1 MTLILI
7 YLLPILFMLH
17 EFEEMVMLP
26 AWIEKNE
33 KELSRRF
40 PALRSKLSF
49 LQSPAFGIAV
59 CEEFVIVSAC
69 TMATIITGNMLFW
82 YICLLA
88 FSLHFVAHIIQFFI
102 IRKYIPAIVS
112 TVLCLPYCVM
122 AISAGQE
129 QYSNVENALL
139 GVLSLVICISNL
151 CIMQIVTPRLYKW
164 INTTLLIPGMC
175 ISPKKRS
182 QFEGNVG
189 NPTKR
194 NWKLGGIIKNKCYLC
209 KGNRK
214 NRIVQPI

>member
-59 CEEFVIVSAC
+59 CEEFVIISAC

-112 TVLCLPYCVM
+112 TVLCCPHYTILYHSQIYSCHCQHRVM
-122 AISAGQE
+122 F
-129 QYSNVENALL
+129 ALL
-139 GVLSLVICISNL
+139 RHG
-151 CIMQIVTPRLYKW
+151 
-164 INTTLLIPGMC
+164 
-175 ISPKKRS
+175 
-182 QFEGNVG
+182 
-189 NPTKR
+189 
-194 NWKLGGIIKNKCYLC
+194 NKCWSRAIFQCGKRFVRCFKPGYLYSQSLPDA
-209 KGNRK
+209 NR
-214 NRIVQPI
+214 NAQNL

>member
-7 YLLPILFMLH
+7 YLLPIMFMLH

-40 PALRSKLSF
+40 PELRSKLSF

-59 CEEFVIVSAC
+59 CEEFVIISAC

-139 GVLSLVICISNL
+139 GVLSLVICIANL
-151 CIMQIVTPRLYKW
+151 CLMQIVTPRIYKW
-164 INTTLLIPGMC
+164 I
-175 ISPKKRS
+175 
-182 QFEGNVG
+182 
-189 NPTKR
+189 
-194 NWKLGGIIKNKCYLC
+194 KNKM
-209 KGNRK
+209 
-214 NRIVQPI
+214 

>member
-59 CEEFVIVSAC
+59 CEEFIIVSVC

-82 YICLLA
+82 YISLLA
-88 FSLHFVAHIIQFFI
+88 FSLHFVAHIIQFFM

-112 TVLCLPYCVM
+112 TVLCLPYCIK
-122 AISAGQE
+122 AICDVQG
-129 QYSNVENALL
+129 QYSYAENILL
-139 GVLSLVICISNL
+139 GVLSLVICIANL
-151 CIMQIVTPRLYKW
+151 CLMQIVAPRIYKW
-164 INTTLLIPGMC
+164 I
-175 ISPKKRS
+175 
-182 QFEGNVG
+182 
-189 NPTKR
+189 
-194 NWKLGGIIKNKCYLC
+194 KN
-209 KGNRK
+209 NM
-214 NRIVQPI
+214 

>member
-17 EFEEMVMLP
+17 EFEELVMLP

-112 TVLCLPYCVM
+112 TVLFLPYCVM

-129 QYSNVENALL
+129 HYSTVEHALL
-139 GVLSLVICISNL
+139 VVFILVICLANL
-151 CIMQIVTPRLYKW
+151 FLILLVNPRLYQSF
-164 INTTLLIPGMC
+164 N
-175 ISPKKRS
+175 
-182 QFEGNVG
+182 N
-189 NPTKR
+189 
-194 NWKLGGIIKNKCYLC
+194 KL
-209 KGNRK
+209 
-214 NRIVQPI
+214 

>member
-82 YICLLA
+82 YI
-88 FSLHFVAHIIQFFI
+88 
-102 IRKYIPAIVS
+102 
-112 TVLCLPYCVM
+112 
-122 AISAGQE
+122 SA
-129 QYSNVENALL
+129 
-139 GVLSLVICISNL
+139 CISL
-151 CIMQIVTPRLYKW
+151 PTLYNSLSFAN
-164 INTTLLIPGMC
+164 IFLPLSAPCYVCLIA
-175 ISPKKRS
+175 SW
-182 QFEGNVG
+182 Q
-189 NPTKR
+189 
-194 NWKLGGIIKNKCYLC
+194 
-209 KGNRK
+209 
-214 NRIVQPI
+214 

>member
-69 TMATIITGNMLFW
+69 TMATIITGHMLFW
-82 YICLLA
+82 FA
-88 FSLHFVAHIIQFFI
+88 FRCPHYTILYHSQIYSCHCQH
-102 IRKYIPAIVS
+102 R
-112 TVLCLPYCVM
+112 VM
-122 AISAGQE
+122 F
-129 QYSNVENALL
+129 ALL
-139 GVLSLVICISNL
+139 RHG
-151 CIMQIVTPRLYKW
+151 
-164 INTTLLIPGMC
+164 
-175 ISPKKRS
+175 
-182 QFEGNVG
+182 
-189 NPTKR
+189 
-194 NWKLGGIIKNKCYLC
+194 NKCWSRAIFQCRKRFVRCFKPGYLYC
-209 KGNRK
+209 QSLPDANR
-214 NRIVQPI
+214 NTQNL

>member
-129 QYSNVENALL
+129 QYSNVENVLL
-139 GVLSLVICISNL
+139 GILSLVICIANL
-151 CIMQIVTPRLYKW
+151 CLMQIVTPRIYKW
-164 INTTLLIPGMC
+164 I
-175 ISPKKRS
+175 
-182 QFEGNVG
+182 
-189 NPTKR
+189 
-194 NWKLGGIIKNKCYLC
+194 KNKM
-209 KGNRK
+209 
-214 NRIVQPI
+214 

>member
-1 MTLILI
+1 MTLI

-26 AWIEKNE
+26 AWIGKNE

-59 CEEFVIVSAC
+59 CEEFIIVSAC

-112 TVLCLPYCVM
+112 TVQHRVM
-122 AISAGQE
+122 F
-129 QYSNVENALL
+129 ALL
-139 GVLSLVICISNL
+139 RHGNKSWSRAIFQCGKRFVRCFKPGYLYSQSLPDANRNTQNL
-151 CIMQIVTPRLYKW
+151 
-164 INTTLLIPGMC
+164 
-175 ISPKKRS
+175 
-182 QFEGNVG
+182 
-189 NPTKR
+189 
-194 NWKLGGIIKNKCYLC
+194 
-209 KGNRK
+209 
-214 NRIVQPI
+214 

>member
-1 MTLILI
+1 
-7 YLLPILFMLH
+7 MLH

-59 CEEFVIVSAC
+59 CEEFVIISAC

-112 TVLCLPYCVM
+112 TVLCLPYCWSR
-122 AISAGQE
+122 AIFQCGKRFVRCFKPGYL
-129 QYSNVENALL
+129 YSQSLPDANRNAQ
-139 GVLSLVICISNL
+139 NL
-151 CIMQIVTPRLYKW
+151 
-164 INTTLLIPGMC
+164 
-175 ISPKKRS
+175 
-182 QFEGNVG
+182 
-189 NPTKR
+189 
-194 NWKLGGIIKNKCYLC
+194 
-209 KGNRK
+209 
-214 NRIVQPI
+214 

>member
-88 FSLHFVAHIIQFFI
+88 FRCPHYTILYHSQIYSCHCQH
-102 IRKYIPAIVS
+102 R
-112 TVLCLPYCVM
+112 VM
-122 AISAGQE
+122 L
-129 QYSNVENALL
+129 ALL
-139 GVLSLVICISNL
+139 RHG
-151 CIMQIVTPRLYKW
+151 
-164 INTTLLIPGMC
+164 
-175 ISPKKRS
+175 
-182 QFEGNVG
+182 
-189 NPTKR
+189 
-194 NWKLGGIIKNKCYLC
+194 NKCWSRAIFQCRKRFVRCFKPGYLYC
-209 KGNRK
+209 QSLPDTNR
-214 NRIVQPI
+214 NTQNL

>member
-102 IRKYIPAIVS
+102 IRKYTQIYS
-112 TVLCLPYCVM
+112 CHCQHRVM
-122 AISAGQE
+122 F
-129 QYSNVENALL
+129 ALL
-139 GVLSLVICISNL
+139 RHG
-151 CIMQIVTPRLYKW
+151 
-164 INTTLLIPGMC
+164 
-175 ISPKKRS
+175 
-182 QFEGNVG
+182 
-189 NPTKR
+189 
-194 NWKLGGIIKNKCYLC
+194 NKCWSRAIFQCRKHFVRCFKSGYLYSQSLPDA
-209 KGNRK
+209 NR
-214 NRIVQPI
+214 NTQNL